1 MQEVEVWV
9 SIHGNYCNFHEMSF
23 YVEYDLTNNKQVGDN
38 SLKELES
45 MDEDDRDSYYDYEVR
60 DAVLVDGKY
69 YVHWGY

>member
-1 MQEVEVWV
+1 
-9 SIHGNYCNFHEMSF
+9 MSF